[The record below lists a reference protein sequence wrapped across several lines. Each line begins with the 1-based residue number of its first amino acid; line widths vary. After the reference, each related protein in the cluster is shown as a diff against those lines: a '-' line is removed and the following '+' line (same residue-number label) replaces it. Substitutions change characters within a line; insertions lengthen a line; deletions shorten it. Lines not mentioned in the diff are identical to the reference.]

1 MWLCF
6 RLYLLKRTLDSS
18 TVKFSIIFFNVSF
31 DEITVQIWPPKS
43 VKDSGSRLHSK
54 LKEAI
59 IQVIYE
65 VDSIWLSH
73 FLLVW
78 DIVGVYFLTY
88 RNVEQACC
96 HKHCHIYEL
105 WMNWVLTIIFI
116 ELLCLRKSLLF
127 QVLSVFT
134 LWWVQWNSII
144 WNDTILWC

>member
-1 MWLCF
+1 MFLHLPF
-6 RLYLLKRTLDSS
+6 KTNLDCS
-18 TVKFSIIFFNVSF
+18 TVKFSIIFFHVSF

-59 IQVIYE
+59 MQVIYE
-65 VDSIWLSH
+65 VDSILLSH

-78 DIVGVYFLTY
+78 DIFGLYFLIY

-105 WMNWVLTIIFI
+105 WMSWALTIIFI
-116 ELLCLRKSLLF
+116 LCLRKSPLF
-127 QVLSVFT
+127 LVFLSLHYLT
-134 LWWVQWNSII
+134 S
-144 WNDTILWC
+144 TMK